1 MKNTAPHDPYPQ
13 TPLNPQYTPP
23 WWLQSGLAMTL
34 YAALGMSRDWEKYTI
49 ESEPIYQEHIFTGDR
64 GVPIFGIVAIPPN
77 PKGTIIA
84 TYGITGT
91 LENQWFLRILGRKA
105 YAQGYA
111 VVLFDWRAH
120 GKTAELSPQLT
131 SDGIHEGEDYVQIAR
146 QSIQLGC
153 PAPMWIVG
161 YSLGGQLA
169 LWGVK
174 AGRDV
179 PEIAGG
185 AVICP
190 SLESDRS
197 LKYLMAHPTGKYLE
211 RAISK
216 ELRKLAWGLHHYH
229 PTEIDPQ
236 AIERATSI
244 WGFDRELVIPRLGF
258 ATVEDYYAATSPLY
272 FLADI
277 DKPLLIIY
285 AADDPLFDP
294 TLVEELCDIAHTRSN
309 LDLLLTSHGGHV
321 GYISNKTSQKL
332 NFDRDPWWSWNR
344 VLEWMR

>member
-1 MKNTAPHDPYPQ
+1 MKYS
-13 TPLNPQYTPP
+13 PP
-23 WWLQSGLAMTL
+23 WWLKSGLSMTL
-34 YAALGMSRDWEKYTI
+34 YAALGMSRTWEKYTI
-49 ESEPIYQEHIFTGDR
+49 EPEPVYQEHIFTGDG
-64 GVPIFGIVAIPPN
+64 GVPIFGIFAIPPN
-77 PKGTIIA
+77 PKGTIVA

-105 YAQGYA
+105 YDRGYA

-131 SDGIHEGEDYVQIAR
+131 SDGIHEGEDFVQIAR
-146 QSIQLGC
+146 QSVQLGC
-153 PAPMWIVG
+153 PAPIWLFG

-174 AGRDV
+174 AGENV

-185 AVICP
+185 MVICP

-197 LKYLMAHPTGKYLE
+197 LTYLMAHPLGKYLE

-216 ELRKLAWGLHHYH
+216 ELRKLAWGMHHHH
-229 PTEIDPQ
+229 PTEFDPQ
-236 AIERATSI
+236 AIDRATTI

-258 ATVEDYYAATSPLY
+258 DTVQEYYAATSPLY
-272 FLADI
+272 FLEHLT
-277 DKPLLIIY
+277 KPVLIIY

-294 TLVEELCDIAHTRSN
+294 TLAGELADIADHRSN
-309 LDLLLTSHGGHV
+309 LDVLLTPHGGHV
-321 GYISNKTSQKL
+321 GHISSKTYQKL
-332 NFDRDPWWSWNR
+332 NIDRDPWWSLNR
-344 VLEWMR
+344 VLEWIEELSNNK

>member
-1 MKNTAPHDPYPQ
+1 
-13 TPLNPQYTPP
+13 
-23 WWLQSGLAMTL
+23 MTL
-34 YAALGMSRDWEKYTI
+34 YAALGMSRDWEKHTI
-49 ESEPIYQEHIFTGDR
+49 ESEPIYQEHIFTGDG
-64 GVPIFGIVAIPPN
+64 GVPIFGIFAIPPA
-77 PKGTIIA
+77 PKGTIVA

-91 LENQWFLRILGRKA
+91 LENQWFLKILGRKA

-146 QSIQLGC
+146 QSIELGC
-153 PAPMWIVG
+153 PAPIWITG

-169 LWGVK
+169 LWGIK
-174 AGRDV
+174 AAQNV
-179 PEIAGG
+179 PEIAGC

-197 LKYLMAHPTGKYLE
+197 LTYLMAHPIGKYLE

-216 ELRKLAWGLHHYH
+216 ELRKLAWGMHHHH
-229 PTEIDPQ
+229 PTEIDPA

-258 ATVEDYYAATSPLY
+258 ATVQDYYAATSPLY
-272 FLADI
+272 FLEDLT
-277 DKPLLIIY
+277 KPILIIY
-285 AADDPLFDP
+285 AEDDPLFDP
-294 TLVEELCDIAHTRSN
+294 TLVPELRDIAQARSN
-309 LDLLLTSHGGHV
+309 IDLILTPHGGHV
-321 GYISNKTSQKL
+321 GYISSNSCQKL
-332 NFDRDPWWSWNR
+332 NIDRDPWWSWNR
-344 VLEWMR
+344 VLEWTGSN

>member
-1 MKNTAPHDPYPQ
+1 
-13 TPLNPQYTPP
+13 LNPQYTPP
-23 WWLQSGLAMTL
+23 WWLQSGLSMTL
-34 YAALGMSRDWEKYTI
+34 YTALRMSRHWEKYTI
-49 ESEPIYQEHIFTGDR
+49 EPEPIYQEQIFSGD
-64 GVPIFGIVAIPPN
+64 GDVPIFGIVAIPPN
-77 PKGTIIA
+77 PKGTIVA

-131 SDGIHEGEDYVQIAR
+131 SDGIHEGEDFVRIAR
-146 QSIQLGC
+146 QSLQLGC
-153 PAPMWIVG
+153 PAPMWVIG

-174 AGRDV
+174 AGLDV

-197 LKYLMAHPTGKYLE
+197 LTYLMAHPLGKYLE

-216 ELRKLAWGLHHYH
+216 ELRKLAGNLHQYH
-229 PTEIDPQ
+229 PTQIDPA
-236 AIERATSI
+236 AIDRATTI

-258 ATVEDYYAATSPLY
+258 ATVRDYYAATSPLY
-272 FLADI
+272 FLADLH
-277 DKPLLIIY
+277 KPVLIIY

-294 TLVEELCDIAHTRSN
+294 TLVPELCAIASKQPQ
-309 LDLLLTSHGGHV
+309 LDLLLTPHGGHV
-321 GYISNKTSQKL
+321 GHISSQACQTL
-332 NFDRDPWWSWNR
+332 NIDRDPWWSWNR
-344 VLEWMR
+344 ILEWIQ

>member
-1 MKNTAPHDPYPQ
+1 
-13 TPLNPQYTPP
+13 
-23 WWLQSGLAMTL
+23 MTL
-34 YAALGMSRDWEKYTI
+34 YTALGISRDWEKYTI
-49 ESEPIYQEHIFTGDR
+49 ESEPIYQEHIFTGDG
-64 GVPIFGIVAIPPN
+64 GVPIFGIVAIPPH
-77 PKGTIIA
+77 PQGTIVA

-91 LENQWFLRILGRKA
+91 LENQWFLQILGRKA

-131 SDGIHEGEDYVQIAR
+131 SDGIHEGEDFVQIAR
-146 QSIQLGC
+146 QSLQLGC
-153 PAPMWIVG
+153 PAPMWLMG

-174 AGRDV
+174 AGGEV

-197 LKYLMAHPTGKYLE
+197 LTYLMAQPIGKYLE
-211 RAISK
+211 RAIAK
-216 ELRKLAWGLHHYH
+216 ELRKLAWSLHYH
-229 PTEIDPQ
+229 HPNEIDPL
-236 AIERATSI
+236 AIERATTI

-258 ATVEDYYAATSPLY
+258 DTVKDYYAATSPLY
-272 FLADI
+272 FLADLG
-277 DKPLLIIY
+277 KPVLIIY

-294 TLVEELCDIAHTRSN
+294 TLVQELSDIALNSPN
-309 LDLLLTSHGGHV
+309 IDLLLTPHGGHV
-321 GYISNKTSQKL
+321 GHLSSKSCQKL
-332 NFDRDPWWSWNR
+332 NIDPDPWWSWNR
-344 VLEWMR
+344 VLEWIQ